1 MRQAKLGLWTN
12 GVEGSIVGHR
22 PIDPGEDDA
31 RVDFPT
37 AARGHGPPRGGRRRE
52 VPLGCA
58 DGRAPLSALPG
69 LGRAKCAPRRSARR
83 ALAGARGL
91 ARRCVQAPGPRPLD
105 RVAARA
111 AVSPP
116 SPHRQQ
122 RAVPHLARVRRGE
135 PRFAGAGAEP
145 SPALGRLPRN
155 AWPSN
160 SDRRNLRRSGPL
172 HRRVLPGGE
181 LAGAGPHP
189 RLCPQARH
197 ARDLGPP
204 RQTQGGPGLPAGP
217 RRARATVPP
226 RRCPKVAKRRRPAT
240 VDRPST
246 AKPVGVSSWC
256 ARFPQHARAALS
268 AGHDRGHRG
277 RREACRIPRCDRDR
291 RVLPSVDPAS
301 ASCPAGVLQPPSGA
315 LHRPVHDRVRQGS
328 HQLGPRCAR
337 PRGAHLGRAAG
348 LAHRPRRHRREVHPR
363 CRPAQ
368 SGRQAPARRRCGA
381 PLWNRPRTRGGRGQE
396 QRDPGR
402 AYPGH
407 RARPHRPRRDP
418 RRDAHQPPHRPVLGR
433 AVRRATT

>member
-12 GVEGSIVGHR
+12 GVEGAIVGHR

-52 VPLGCA
+52 DPLGCA

-189 RLCPQARH
+189 RLCPQS
-197 ARDLGPP
+197 DGPELS
-204 RQTQGGPGLPAGP
+204 RF
-217 RRARATVPP
+217 RR
-226 RRCPKVAKRRRPAT
+226 
-240 VDRPST
+240 
-246 AKPVGVSSWC
+246 
-256 ARFPQHARAALS
+256 
-268 AGHDRGHRG
+268 
-277 RREACRIPRCDRDR
+277 
-291 RVLPSVDPAS
+291 
-301 ASCPAGVLQPPSGA
+301 
-315 LHRPVHDRVRQGS
+315 
-328 HQLGPRCAR
+328 
-337 PRGAHLGRAAG
+337 
-348 LAHRPRRHRREVHPR
+348 
-363 CRPAQ
+363 
-368 SGRQAPARRRCGA
+368 
-381 PLWNRPRTRGGRGQE
+381 
-396 QRDPGR
+396 
-402 AYPGH
+402 
-407 RARPHRPRRDP
+407 
-418 RRDAHQPPHRPVLGR
+418 
-433 AVRRATT
+433 